1 MSATLEVRL
10 SDEQLEALAE
20 RIAVKMGEAAPRRK
34 APLTVKDAAAALNVG
49 QDAIRSRIKA
59 GLIRTVDDLEGLIRI
74 PQSEIQ
80 RLQG

>member
-20 RIAVKMGEAAPRRK
+20 RIAVKMGEAAPKRS
-34 APLTVKDAAAALNVG
+34 APLSVKEAAAALNIS
-49 QDAIRSRIKA
+49 QDSVRNRMKA
-59 GLIRTVDDLEGLIRI
+59 GLIRKAPDMEGLTRI

>member
-10 SDEQLEALAE
+10 SEDQLEALAE
-20 RIAVKMGEAAPRRK
+20 RIAIKMGEAAPKRS
-34 APLTVKDAAAALNVG
+34 APLSVKDAAAALNVG